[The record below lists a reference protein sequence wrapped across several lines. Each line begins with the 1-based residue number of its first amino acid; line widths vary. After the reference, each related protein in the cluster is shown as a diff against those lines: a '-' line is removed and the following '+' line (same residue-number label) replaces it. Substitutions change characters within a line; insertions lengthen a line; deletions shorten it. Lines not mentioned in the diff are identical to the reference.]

1 MFLEAPRAERIALML
16 EPPENELPMA
26 VVPMFMPALA
36 HLLRQAEQT
45 KDSPLTRAEVL
56 QVRDKGACVMLR
68 TSAALELEEKR
79 GFRDIDPENCWEEWQ
94 ALRQALA
101 GEG

>member
-1 MFLEAPRAERIALML
+1 MT
-16 EPPENELPMA
+16 EPPTNETPMA
-26 VVPMFMPALA
+26 VVPVFMPALA
-36 HLLRQAEQT
+36 HLLRQAEQA
-45 KDSPLTRAEVL
+45 KGSPLTRAEAL
-56 QVRDKGACVMLR
+56 QVRDKGVCVMLR
-68 TSAALELEEKR
+68 PTAALELEDKR

>member
-1 MFLEAPRAERIALML
+1 MN
-16 EPPENELPMA
+16 EPPQSEPPMA
-26 VVPMFMPALA
+26 AVPVFVPALA
-36 HLLRQAEQT
+36 HLLRQAEQA
-45 KDSPLTRAEVL
+45 KGSPLTRAEVL

-68 TSAALELEEKR
+68 PSAALELEDKR
-79 GFRDIDPENCWEEWQ
+79 GFQDIDPENCWEEWQ

>member
-1 MFLEAPRAERIALML
+1 MNF
-16 EPPENELPMA
+16 
-26 VVPMFMPALA
+26 VPLFVPALA
-36 HLLRQAEQT
+36 HLLREAELA
-45 KDSPLTRAEVL
+45 KGSPLTRAEVL
-56 QVRDKGACVMLR
+56 QVRDQGACMMVR
-68 TSAALELEEKR
+68 GSVALEMEEKR